1 MSCKSELH
9 ATAPDLDAERCAEA
23 DPSGKGPVE
32 EQTARGGRECEGEQ
46 GKYEQ
51 PEVAADLEDG
61 EELEESEGTE
71 AGDFPEDRRPGKVF
85 TLERHD
91 EGARVVHGDRVP
103 VHALFRGVR
112 VEGQAGKLLN
122 VHPVACQRVLRR
134 VAFAVQIREKAAQ
147 RPVRMFCAV
156 FPHRL
161 IPAPSLRP

>member
-71 AGDFPEDRRPGKVF
+71 AGDE
-85 TLERHD
+85 
-91 EGARVVHGDRVP
+91 
-103 VHALFRGVR
+103 LFNISIIFAKFFIYLVR
-112 VEGQAGKLLN
+112 
-122 VHPVACQRVLRR
+122 
-134 VAFAVQIREKAAQ
+134 
-147 RPVRMFCAV
+147 
-156 FPHRL
+156 
-161 IPAPSLRP
+161 